1 MTWPWCSA
9 SPSASRC
16 CITARSSPP
25 ANRTRCATIPRSS
38 GSISGR
44 AAVMASRGAD
54 LAVEAIHTAYG
65 LSRVLFGVS
74 LEVHAGECI
83 ALIGRNGVGKTT
95 TMRSIIGL
103 TPPASGRVMW
113 KGQDIARLGPH
124 RICRLGIGFVPE
136 DRRIFPELTVWENL
150 DIARRAGPDGKTT
163 WREEQVFGLF
173 PDLKEI
179 RDRRGGVLSGGQ
191 QQMLTIARTLMG
203 NPELLLLDEPSEG
216 LAPLIVEQLCQRVGE
231 LKATGLSIVLAEQ
244 NLQFVMALADRVYIL
259 EKGEVRFTGT
269 PADLRADERI
279 VHQYLTV

>member
-1 MTWPWCSA
+1 M
-9 SPSASRC
+9 
-16 CITARSSPP
+16 
-25 ANRTRCATIPRSS
+25 
-38 GSISGR
+38 
-44 AAVMASRGAD
+44 AD
-54 LAVEAIHTAYG
+54 LAVEGIHTAYG

-103 TPPASGRVMW
+103 TPPASGRVVW
-113 KGQDIARLGPH
+113 KGRDIARLGPH
-124 RICRLGIGFVPE
+124 RICRMGIGFVPE

-163 WREEQVFGLF
+163 WREQQVFALF
-173 PDLKEI
+173 PDLEEI

-216 LAPLIVEQLCQRVGE
+216 LAPLIVEQLRQRVGE
-231 LKATGLSIVLAEQ
+231 LKAIGLSIVLAEQ

-269 PADLRADERI
+269 PADLKADERI